1 MRFCILRNYTKFFWR
16 EPVDNVSSFEM
27 NISTKV
33 KYTKY
38 IPLIKSSSFD
48 NISVDNS
55 SLLNTL
61 IVYDILKDVNIK
73 SKSDIDPYVISI

>member
-1 MRFCILRNYTKFFWR
+1 MRSWVLENHTKIFWR

-38 IPLIKSSSFD
+38 IASRPNRIE
-48 NISVDNS
+48 
-55 SLLNTL
+55 
-61 IVYDILKDVNIK
+61 
-73 SKSDIDPYVISI
+73 